1 MPGTE
6 RSPGTPWRPCPPG
19 TALGVVM
26 WPDADRARAPLGD
39 FPPRWASAWGDDPFG
54 LWADLVVGGVVQRL
68 RWIEPGSFTMGS
80 PAAERRL
87 ITDKRIRQWADANE
101 APQHPVT
108 ISSGFWLA
116 DTPCTQALWL
126 AVVGGKNPSEFE
138 KGDDAPQRPV
148 EQVSWDDA
156 EKFLNALQHQ
166 MPTAEPVLPTDAQW
180 EYACRAGT
188 HTAYWWGDAM
198 RPDLANTDGKHGQ
211 TTPVKHHP
219 PNPWGLHDMHGNVW
233 EWCADDRR
241 AFVDR
246 PEVDPSGGA
255 GRDTRV
261 LRGGASLGPA
271 RLARSAYR
279 DRTRRAY
286 GWTGA
291 GFRLA
296 LRSPSPA
303 GGAGGR

>member
-1 MPGTE
+1 
-6 RSPGTPWRPCPPG
+6 
-19 TALGVVM
+19 M
-26 WPDADRARAPLGD
+26 WPDADRTRAPLGD
-39 FPPRWASAWGDDPFG
+39 FPPSWASAWGDDPFG

-101 APQHPVT
+101 APQHQVT
-108 ISSGFWLA
+108 ISRGFWLA

-126 AVVGGKNPSEFE
+126 AVVGGKNPSRFPQ
-138 KGDDAPQRPV
+138 GDDAAQHPV
-148 EQVSWDDA
+148 EQVTWHSA
-156 EKFLNALQHQ
+156 QQFIQALQTRV
-166 MPTAEPVLPTDAQW
+166 PTATPVLPTDAQW

-188 HTAYWWGDAM
+188 QTAYWWGDAM

-233 EWCADDRR
+233 EWCADDGRT
-241 AFVDR
+241 FVDR

-255 GRDTRV
+255 GGDSRV
-261 LRGGASLGPA
+261 LRGGAWHNPA
-271 RLARSAYR
+271 GLARSAYR
-279 DRTRRAY
+279 NRFQRGFD
-286 GWTGA
+286 WTST